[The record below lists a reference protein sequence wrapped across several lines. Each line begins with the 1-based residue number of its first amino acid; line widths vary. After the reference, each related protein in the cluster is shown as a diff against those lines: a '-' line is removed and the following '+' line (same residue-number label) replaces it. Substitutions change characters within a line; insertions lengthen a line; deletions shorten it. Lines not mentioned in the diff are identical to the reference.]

1 MAEKRDRPYVWVTWL
16 PHIMLGS
23 RVCQWGVWFKSNY
36 KDFARRPSDFHLAA
50 WTTEHAQRL
59 DTLADTL
66 TAASCGVNQE
76 NQNLFHLR
84 RSSGMTVGGK
94 PDLITWSP
102 QGQYTVYDVKTGAR
116 SDAHAIQV
124 MLYMA
129 LLPFS
134 NRFKGKTFTGSIL
147 YSDRGSYVNVPP
159 TAVDDAFRKR
169 IGYFLVILGRPEAPA
184 RCPSPAEGR
193 FCDITSADCPERAT
207 GEAAGEGEPS
217 LPF

>member
-1 MAEKRDRPYVWVTWL
+1 MTQKRDHPYVWVTWL
-16 PHIMLGS
+16 PQIMLGS

-36 KDFARRPSDFHLAA
+36 KDFARRPSDFQVAA

-66 TAASCGVNQE
+66 TAAGCGVSQE
-76 NQNLFHLR
+76 NQNLFHVE
-84 RSSGMTVGGK
+84 RSSGLTIGGK

-116 SDAHAIQV
+116 SDTHVVQV

-134 NRFKGKTFTGSIL
+134 KRFKGKTFAGSIL
-147 YSDRGSYVNVPP
+147 YGDGGNYVNIPP
-159 TAVDDAFRKR
+159 DSR
-169 IGYFLVILGRPEAPA
+169 GRCFQETD
-184 RCPSPAEGR
+184 RLLSR
-193 FCDITSADCPERAT
+193 YSQSAHGACQVSQPD
-207 GEAAGEGEPS
+207 
-217 LPF
+217 